1 MLNEKKTKYKSECYK
16 DYQLKEKVEYM
27 EMFVLGW

>member
-1 MLNEKKTKYKSECYK
+1 MKKKMKYKIECYK

-27 EMFVLGW
+27 EMMFVLGW